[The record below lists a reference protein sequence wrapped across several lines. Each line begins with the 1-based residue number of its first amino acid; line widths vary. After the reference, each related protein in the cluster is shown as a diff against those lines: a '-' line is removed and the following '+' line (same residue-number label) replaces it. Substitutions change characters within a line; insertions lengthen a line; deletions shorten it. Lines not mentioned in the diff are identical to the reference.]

1 MPEAGKDR
9 NDWRLRSAGDR
20 HDKAATSSP
29 PASSASPKPDRLFG
43 RKLRVLLCGAGAPF
57 LIMLDTNIVAVSL
70 PSIARELHG
79 DFADVEWVVSAYIL
93 PFAALLMPAGA
104 LADRLG
110 RRRMLLLGLSVFT
123 FASLLCGLAPSL
135 SVLNGARAMQAAGA
149 ALQLT
154 ASLAVMAHG
163 FHGQERV
170 RAYAIW
176 GTVMGLAPSLGPTA
190 GGLVT
195 SYLGWRWAFFINLPI
210 GIGLILLAVT
220 SIDESRD
227 PEASR
232 LDLPGIVLFGAGLF
246 AIVWALIDASS
257 IARESIFTLAK
268 FAIGGLLLAI
278 FVFAER
284 LHPRPMIDLSLFRDP
299 VVIGTAVAMLGY
311 AASAQVM
318 MTILPLYLQ
327 DAFGQSPV
335 IAGLAMLPFA
345 LPLLIGPGVGGALAT
360 RMSSRMILSFG
371 LGLVALGDA
380 GTAAIVMAGLG
391 YWTTAIGL
399 FIIGA
404 GAGLLNS
411 ETAKAQIGAIPP
423 SRADMASGIASTT
436 RFVGINLGLAG
447 LGAVLAAVSEARLQR
462 LAAPLVSSPII
473 DWRELTLRL
482 VAGDGEGALSSLPGD
497 VRTAIE
503 YAVRDSTAAGF
514 GAALA
519 AGAVVAALSGALSW
533 RLIRPAK
540 APPAKPQTKP

>member
-9 NDWRLRSAGDR
+9 NDWRLRSAG
-20 HDKAATSSP
+20 HGHNKGATSLP
-29 PASSASPKPDRLFG
+29 PANSASPKPDRLFG
-43 RKLRVLLCGAGAPF
+43 RKLRILLCGAGAPF
-57 LIMLDTNIVAVSL
+57 LIMLDTKIVAVSL
-70 PSIARELHG
+70 PSIAREFHG

-123 FASLLCGLAPSL
+123 LASLLCGLAPSL
-135 SVLNGARAMQAAGA
+135 SILNGARN
-149 ALQLT
+149 
-154 ASLAVMAHG
+154 
-163 FHGQERV
+163 
-170 RAYAIW
+170 
-176 GTVMGLAPSLGPTA
+176 A
-190 GGLVT
+190 GGRGGASAHRIACRDGPRLPRSRTGPRLRDLGHSDGSGTLVT

-210 GIGLILLAVT
+210 GIGLISLAVT

-227 PEASR
+227 PNASR
-232 LDLPGIVLFGAGLF
+232 LDLPGIILFGAGLF
-246 AIVWALIDASS
+246 AIVWALIDANSV
-257 IARESIFTLAK
+257 ARESIFTLTK
-268 FAIGGLLLAI
+268 IAIGGLLLAI

-284 LHPRPMIDLSLFRDP
+284 VHPRPMIDLSLFRDP
-299 VVIGTAVAMLGY
+299 VVVGTAVAMLGY

-327 DAFGQSPV
+327 DAYGQSPV

-423 SRADMASGIASTT
+423 SRAGMASGIASTT

-447 LGAVLAAVSEARLQR
+447 LGAVLAAVSEASLQR
-462 LAAPLVSSPII
+462 LAAPLVSIPII

-482 VAGDGEGALSSLPGD
+482 VAGDAKEALSSLPVDG
-497 VRTAIE
+497 RTAIE

-540 APPAKPQTKP
+540 APPANPQTKP

>member
-1 MPEAGKDR
+1 MPEAGKDQ
-9 NDWRLRSAGDR
+9 NDCRLRSTGDR
-20 HDKAATSSP
+20 YSKAATSLP
-29 PASSASPKPDRLFG
+29 RASTASAKRDPLFG

-93 PFAALLMPAGA
+93 PFAALLLPAGA

-135 SVLNGARAMQAAGA
+135 SVLNAARAMQAVGA

-163 FHGQERV
+163 FRGRERV

-176 GTVMGLAPSLGPTA
+176 GTVMGLAPSLGPTV
-190 GGLVT
+190 GGFVT
-195 SYLGWRWAFFINLPI
+195 AYLGWRWAFFINLPI
-210 GIGLILLAVT
+210 GIGLISLAVT

-227 PEASR
+227 PNASR

-246 AIVWALIDASS
+246 AIVWALIDANSV
-257 IARESIFTLAK
+257 ARTSVFALAK

-299 VVIGTAVAMLGY
+299 VVVGTAVAMLGY

-327 DAFGQSPV
+327 DAFGQSPLT
-335 IAGLAMLPFA
+335 AGFAILPFA

-380 GTAAIVMAGLG
+380 GTAAILMAGLG

-411 ETAKAQIGAIPP
+411 ETAKAQISAIPP
-423 SRADMASGIASTT
+423 SRAGMASGIASTT

-447 LGAVLAAVSEARLQR
+447 LGAVLATVFESTLQG
-462 LAAPLVSSPII
+462 LAAPLVSSQVI

-482 VAGDGEGALSSLPGD
+482 VAGDATGALSSLPVD
-497 VRTAIE
+497 VHAAIE
-503 YAVRDSTAAGF
+503 NAVRDSTAAGF

-533 RLIRPAK
+533 HLMRPETAL
-540 APPAKPQTKP
+540 PAKPQTGP